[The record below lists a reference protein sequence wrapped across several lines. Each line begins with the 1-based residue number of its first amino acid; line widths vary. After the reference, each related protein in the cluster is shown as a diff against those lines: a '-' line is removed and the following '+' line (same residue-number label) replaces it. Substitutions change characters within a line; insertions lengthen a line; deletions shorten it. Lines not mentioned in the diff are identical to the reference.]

1 MSNMT
6 GTLLTSAAV
15 CLGVAA
21 VLHFAGLLRA
31 QATKSSAGHVLTV
44 LSMAALAIAGGLE
57 LVSQQPVLPAGPR
70 LLLLVSVGMA
80 LILTSVSSVRSSAIF
95 GPVVA
100 SLLMAVAFA
109 VAVKA
114 MRGSLPSSDAADLGA
129 VTLIHIGSTLLGF
142 LLYAPAFVFAV
153 LFLHQQ
159 DRIKRKQLGGG
170 FGSLLGLERHAWR
183 LLALGFPLY
192 SIGILLGFVWQ
203 ESQQASE
210 VRPEH
215 VVSALSW
222 CIYAMITYRHFRS
235 GWRGKPAAIANIGAF
250 SSTLGAVLLYVM
262 R

>member
-1 MSNMT
+1 MT

-21 VLHFAGLLRA
+21 ALHFTGLVRA
-31 QATKSSAGHVLTV
+31 HAVGSSSGRVLTV
-44 LSMAALAIAGGLE
+44 ISLGLLAIAGGLE
-57 LVSQQPVLPAGPR
+57 VMSEAPALPMGPQV
-70 LLLLVSVGMA
+70 LLLVTLGVTLVVGS
-80 LILTSVSSVRSSAIF
+80 LSSVRSSTVF
-95 GPVVA
+95 GPVMS
-100 SLLMAVAFA
+100 SLLMAIAFA
-109 VAVKA
+109 LAVKA
-114 MRGSLPSSDAADLGA
+114 LRGSLPTASSADLGA
-129 VTLIHIGSTLLGF
+129 ITVFHIGATLLGF
-142 LLYAPAFVFAV
+142 LLYVPAFVFAV

-159 DRIKRKQLGGG
+159 ERIKRKQLGGG

-192 SIGILLGFVWQ
+192 SIGIFLGFVWQ
-203 ESQQASE
+203 ESQQVSS

-222 CIYAMITYRHFRS
+222 CIYAMIIYRHFRS

>member
-1 MSNMT
+1 MT

-21 VLHFAGLLRA
+21 ALHFAGLLRA
-31 QATKSSAGHVLTV
+31 HANKSSAGRVLTV
-44 LSMAALAIAGGLE
+44 ISLGLLAVAGGLE
-57 LVSQQPVLPAGPR
+57 ITSEVPVLPMGPQV
-70 LLLLVSVGMA
+70 LLLVTIGVTLVVGS
-80 LILTSVSSVRSSAIF
+80 LSSVRLSVIF
-95 GPVVA
+95 GPVIT

-109 VAVKA
+109 LAVKA
-114 MRGSLPSSDAADLGA
+114 LRGPLPTSAAVDLGA
-129 VTLIHIGSTLLGF
+129 ITVFHIGATLLGF
-142 LLYAPAFVFAV
+142 LLFVPAFVFAV

-159 DRIKRKQLGGG
+159 ERIKRKQLGGG

-203 ESQQASE
+203 ESQQASA